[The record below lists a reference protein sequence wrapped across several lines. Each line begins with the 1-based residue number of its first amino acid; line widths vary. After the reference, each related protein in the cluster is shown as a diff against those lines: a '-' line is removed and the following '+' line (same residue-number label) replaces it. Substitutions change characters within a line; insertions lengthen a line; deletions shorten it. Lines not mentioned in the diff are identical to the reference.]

1 MIRDLDVLS
10 LSLFKVDKLLG
21 SLDKLNLL
29 LLFVQVPI
37 VFEAFH
43 GLVELTSV
51 GSLLRQLLP
60 GV

>member
-21 SLDKLNLL
+21 SLDKLILL
-29 LLFVQVPI
+29 VLFVQVPI

-43 GLVELTSV
+43 ELV
-51 GSLLRQLLP
+51 
-60 GV
+60 

>member
-21 SLDKLNLL
+21 SLDKLILL
-29 LLFVQVPI
+29 VLFVQVPI

-43 GLVELTSV
+43 ELVELMRV
-51 GSLLRQLLP
+51 GSVLRQLLP